1 MENLSMNKK
10 IGLGA
15 GLLMLISCFLAFV
28 GAGEGDNAVSYSMWD
43 MASGSGDLKD
53 SKLVSPVHYLY
64 LVLAAGALFFTWT
77 DNFKFA
83 RIAFGAVLVLFL
95 IQYFTG
101 VSYTDFEE
109 SKGKIKPEDM
119 TLINGETFDN
129 AQIGLWLL
137 LGSAAAGGFFSK
149 E

>member
-15 GLLMLISCFLAFV
+15 GLVMLISCFLTFI
-28 GAGEGDNAVSYSMWD
+28 GGTIDAGPFGSIDWSYTMWD
-43 MASGSGDLKD
+43 IANGVKEDGVEILKGDAL
-53 SKLVSPVHYLY
+53 SYLY

-83 RIAFGAVLVLFL
+83 RIAFAAVLVLFL

-101 VSYTDFEE
+101 VN
-109 SKGKIKPEDM
+109 PEDA
-119 TLINGETFDN
+119 TKDNPSTAINSEIFDH
-129 AQIGLWLL
+129 AKIGLWLL